1 VDAGIVATAGLL
13 PPEKQ
18 EEVSHKRMRSKTPKC
33 KMVIHQSLLCNI
45 PTVEFASED
54 KLAHATTACHLVA
67 ADANRIGRSID
78 NKHDGQHRVVAKSAT
93 WRTVSET
100 RPPPIPKS
108 QSSEM
113 FAAATT
119 TLTREPRGEITIP
132 SSAQSN
138 LDNSVYS
145 ESLYISLY
153 RHVKHGASNNGS
165 THH

>member
-1 VDAGIVATAGLL
+1 
-13 PPEKQ
+13 
-18 EEVSHKRMRSKTPKC
+18 
-33 KMVIHQSLLCNI
+33 
-45 PTVEFASED
+45 
-54 KLAHATTACHLVA
+54 LVA

-119 TLTREPRGEITIP
+119 TLTREPRGEVTIP
-132 SSAQSN
+132 SSARNRISTIQFTVSLSIFHCIDMSN
-138 LDNSVYS
+138 MGLQIMAAPTID
-145 ESLYISLY
+145 
-153 RHVKHGASNNGS
+153 
-165 THH
+165 